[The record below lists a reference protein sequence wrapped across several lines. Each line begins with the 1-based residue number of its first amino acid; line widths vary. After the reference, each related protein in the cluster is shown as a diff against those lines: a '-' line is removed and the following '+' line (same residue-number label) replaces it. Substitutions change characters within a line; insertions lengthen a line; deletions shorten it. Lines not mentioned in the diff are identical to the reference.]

1 MNLLLDSHTLL
12 WYSQDNPALTK
23 KVLALLQN
31 PENDLFVS
39 IATFYEIAIKINS
52 GKLIINNN
60 IQDFYVKIIDTG
72 IQVLPILPV
81 YLDQYITLP
90 TITDHRDPFD
100 RVIIATAI
108 AENFSIVTIDKKFE
122 LYKDLV

>member
-39 IATFYEIAIKINS
+39 IATFYEVAIKINS